1 MGGALIRYRL
11 FDMFKV
17 ISIGDE
23 EIGSVLPQVQFYSR
37 TDDII
42 NIGSYLI
49 LSEREI
55 WNAIKATGI
64 NYLDWTANKE
74 IVNGTPM
81 LRLYIELKEQC
92 DLSDEEITILLDK
105 HFSDLFQEYCDLK
118 EDLQINP
125 LVFTRVAPG
134 SFKAYKNSMVEAG
147 AELEDIQ
154 LSHMRPS
161 HKSLNKLLTI
171 LMDQP

>member
-1 MGGALIRYRL
+1 L

-23 EIGSVLPQVQFYSR
+23 EIGSVLPQVQIYSR

-55 WNAIKATGI
+55 WNAIDMTGLK
-64 NYLDWTANKE
+64 YQDWTANKE
-74 IVNGTPM
+74 IIDGTPV
-81 LRLYIELKEQC
+81 LRLYIELKEES
-92 DLSDEEITILLDK
+92 DLSDEDVTNLLDK
-105 HFSDLFQEYCDLK
+105 TFSNYYQEYCDLK

-125 LVFTRVAPG
+125 LVFTRLAPG
-134 SFKAYKNSMVEAG
+134 SFKAYEEFMVAAG
-147 AELEDIQ
+147 VELEDIKPP
-154 LSHMRPS
+154 HMRPS
-161 HKSLNKLLTI
+161 PENLKKLLTI
-171 LMDQP
+171 KLD